1 MAKIE
6 KEQPKTFAEDL
17 QECLERYNY
26 KLRSISSH
34 NFDVTLEITPIHEP
48 IKITHGSGL
57 W

>member
-34 NFDVTLEITPIHEP
+34 NFDMTLEITPIHEP
-48 IKITHGSGL
+48 IKITHGLSL